1 MKVNGVKFKNHK
13 VLGDLGISFCGSDNK
28 TLDKIVL
35 IGENGT
41 GKTTI
46 LKEIYDLMDIESNSK
61 SENKIFLELE
71 ENEKYLFKNY
81 LLENNN
87 NIIMEDDILYDCA
100 DIKCLDIKKEA
111 FNFEDIDRDKYKSK
125 VIYLPAEVNFNS
137 LKRVDRTFRYKYKF
151 RNEINENLI
160 SDLPSA
166 IANRIYVEMIMNED
180 LPARESREKV
190 CKEVNSIFE
199 SMDLDVELIGLSK
212 DEDTIPIFRNIEGKE
227 FDINGLSS
235 GEKQLFLRALS
246 LKFLNVNN
254 SIILIDEPE
263 ISLHPRW
270 QRKIV
275 NVYENIGENNQ
286 IIIATHSPHIIGN
299 VKKEQLRVLKKDKE
313 GIKVMNSDELDET
326 YGKTVESILMEVMG
340 IINTRNEETAEKIE
354 KLRDLVREDKYGSK
368 EFEELYKSLRKY
380 LGNLDIDLNL
390 IDMEVKRR
398 INKKEK
404 IERRGSCC

>member
-1 MKVNGVKFKNHK
+1 MKVKRLKFKNHK
-13 VLGDLGISFCGSDNK
+13 VLGDLDISFQIDSNN
-28 TLDKIVL
+28 TLDTIVF

-46 LKEIYDLMDIESNSK
+46 LREIYNLMDFENMQNSG
-61 SENKIFLELE
+61 NKIFLELE
-71 ENEKYLFKNY
+71 ENEKAILKKYP
-81 LLENNN
+81 LEKNN
-87 NIIMEDDILYDCA
+87 NIIMEEDILYDF
-100 DIKCLDIKKEA
+100 IDIKKEVYD
-111 FNFEDIDRDKYKSK
+111 FEDIEKDKYKSK
-125 VIYLPAEVNFNS
+125 VIYLPTEVNFNS
-137 LKRVDRTFRYKYKF
+137 LKSVDRTFRYKYKF

-166 IANRIYVEMIMNED
+166 IANKIYVEMIMNED
-180 LPARESREKV
+180 LPARESKEKV
-190 CKEVNSIFE
+190 CKEVNSVFE
-199 SMDLDVELIGLSK
+199 SMDLDIEFVGLSK
-212 DEDTIPIFRNIEGKE
+212 DENTVPIFRNIEGKE

-299 VKKEQLRVLKKDKE
+299 VKKEQLRV
-313 GIKVMNSDELDET
+313 
-326 YGKTVESILMEVMG
+326 
-340 IINTRNEETAEKIE
+340 
-354 KLRDLVREDKYGSK
+354 
-368 EFEELYKSLRKY
+368 
-380 LGNLDIDLNL
+380 
-390 IDMEVKRR
+390 
-398 INKKEK
+398 
-404 IERRGSCC
+404 

>member
-111 FNFEDIDRDKYKSK
+111 FNFEEIEKDKYKSK

-212 DEDTIPIFRNIEGKE
+212 DEDTVPIFRNIEGKE
-227 FDINGLSS
+227 FDISGLSS

-270 QRKIV
+270 QRKII
-275 NVYENIGENNQ
+275 NVYENIGKNNQ
-286 IIIATHSPHIIGN
+286 LIIATHSPHIIGN
-299 VKKEQLRVLKKDKE
+299 VTKEQIRVLKRDKE
-313 GIKVMNSDELDET
+313 GIKVMNYEELYET
-326 YGKTVESILMEVMG
+326 YGRTVESILMEIMG
-340 IINTRNEETAEKIE
+340 IVNTRNEETAEKIE
-354 KLRDLVREDKYGSK
+354 ILRNLVREDKYESK
-368 EFEELYKSLRKY
+368 EFEELYEVLRGY

-390 IDMEVKRR
+390 IDMEIKRR

-404 IERRGSCC
+404 

>member
-111 FNFEDIDRDKYKSK
+111 FNFEEIEKDKYKSK

-212 DEDTIPIFRNIEGKE
+212 DEDTVPIFRNIEGKE
-227 FDINGLSS
+227 FDIRGLSS

-270 QRKIV
+270 QRKII

-286 IIIATHSPHIIGN
+286 LIIATHSPHIIGN
-299 VKKEQLRVLKKDKE
+299 VTKEQIRVLKRDKE
-313 GIKVMNSDELDET
+313 GIKVMNYEELDET
-326 YGKTVESILMEVMG
+326 YGRTVESILMEIMG
-340 IINTRNEETAEKIE
+340 IVNTRNEETAEKIE
-354 KLRDLVREDKYGSK
+354 TLRNLVREDKYESK
-368 EFEELYKSLRKY
+368 EFEELYEVLRGY

-390 IDMEVKRR
+390 IDMEIKRR
-398 INKKEK
+398 RNKKEK
-404 IERRGSCC
+404 

>member
-13 VLGDLGISFCGSDNK
+13 VLGDLEISFCGSDNK

-46 LKEIYDLMDIESNSK
+46 LREIYDLIDVESTSK

-71 ENEKYLFKNY
+71 ENEKCLFKNY

-100 DIKCLDIKKEA
+100 DIKCLDIKKET
-111 FNFEDIDRDKYKSK
+111 FNFEEIDKDKYKSK

-227 FDINGLSS
+227 FDIIGLSS

-270 QRKIV
+270 QRKII
-275 NVYENIGENNQ
+275 NVYENIGKNNQ
-286 IIIATHSPHIIGN
+286 LIIATHSPHIIGN
-299 VKKEQLRVLKKDKE
+299 VTKEQIRVLKRDKE
-313 GIKVMNSDELDET
+313 GIKVMNYEELDET
-326 YGKTVESILMEVMG
+326 YGRTVESILMEIMG

-354 KLRDLVREDKYGSK
+354 KLRELVREDKYDSS
-368 EFEELYKSLRKY
+368 EFKELYEVLRGY

-390 IDMEVKRR
+390 IDMEIKRR

-404 IERRGSCC
+404 

>member
-46 LKEIYDLMDIESNSK
+46 LKEICDLMDIESNSK

-111 FNFEDIDRDKYKSK
+111 FNFEEIEKDKYKSK

-212 DEDTIPIFRNIEGKE
+212 DEDTVPIFRNIEGKE
-227 FDINGLSS
+227 FDIRGLSS

-270 QRKIV
+270 QRKII

-286 IIIATHSPHIIGN
+286 LIIATHSPHIIGN
-299 VKKEQLRVLKKDKE
+299 VTKEQIRVLKRDKE
-313 GIKVMNSDELDET
+313 GIKVMNYEELDET
-326 YGKTVESILMEVMG
+326 YGRTVESILMEIMG
-340 IINTRNEETAEKIE
+340 IVNTINEETAEKIE
-354 KLRDLVREDKYGSK
+354 TLRNLVREDKYESK
-368 EFEELYKSLRKY
+368 EFEELYEVLRGY

-390 IDMEVKRR
+390 IDMEIRRR

-404 IERRGSCC
+404 

>member
-111 FNFEDIDRDKYKSK
+111 FNFEEIEKDKYKSK

-180 LPARESREKV
+180 LPARESREKI

-212 DEDTIPIFRNIEGKE
+212 DEDTVPIFRNIEGKE
-227 FDINGLSS
+227 FDISGLSS

-270 QRKIV
+270 QRKII

-286 IIIATHSPHIIGN
+286 LIIATHSPHIIGN
-299 VKKEQLRVLKKDKE
+299 VTKEQIRVLKRDKE
-313 GIKVMNSDELDET
+313 GIKVMNYEELDET
-326 YGKTVESILMEVMG
+326 YGRTVESILMEIMG
-340 IINTRNEETAEKIE
+340 IVNTRNEETAEKIE
-354 KLRDLVREDKYGSK
+354 TLRNLVREDKYESK
-368 EFEELYKSLRKY
+368 EFEELYEVLRGY

-390 IDMEVKRR
+390 IDMEIRRR

-404 IERRGSCC
+404 

>member
-1 MKVNGVKFKNHK
+1 MKVKRLKFKNHK
-13 VLGDLGISFCGSDNK
+13 VLGDLDISFQIDSNN
-28 TLDKIVL
+28 TLDTIVF

-46 LKEIYDLMDIESNSK
+46 LREIYNLMDLENMQNSG
-61 SENKIFLELE
+61 NKIFLELE
-71 ENEKYLFKNY
+71 ENEKAILKKYP
-81 LLENNN
+81 LEKNN
-87 NIIMEDDILYDCA
+87 NIIMEEDILYDC
-100 DIKCLDIKKEA
+100 IDIKKEVYD
-111 FNFEDIDRDKYKSK
+111 FEDIEKDKYKSK
-125 VIYLPAEVNFNS
+125 VIYLPTEVNFNS
-137 LKRVDRTFRYKYKF
+137 LKSVDRTFRYKYKF

-160 SDLPSA
+160 SDLPSS
-166 IANRIYVEMIMNED
+166 IANKIYVEMIMNED
-180 LPARESREKV
+180 LPARESKEKV
-190 CKEVNSIFE
+190 CKEVNSVFE
-199 SMDLDVELIGLSK
+199 SMDLDIEFVGLSK
-212 DEDTIPIFRNIEGKE
+212 DENTVPIFRNIEGKE

-354 KLRDLVREDKYGSK
+354 ELRDLVREDKYGSK

>member
-1 MKVNGVKFKNHK
+1 MKVKRLKFKNHK
-13 VLGDLGISFCGSDNK
+13 VLGDLDISFQIDSNN
-28 TLDKIVL
+28 TLDTIVF

-46 LKEIYDLMDIESNSK
+46 LREIYNLMDFENMQNSG
-61 SENKIFLELE
+61 NKIFLELE
-71 ENEKYLFKNY
+71 ENEKAILKKYP
-81 LLENNN
+81 LEKNN
-87 NIIMEDDILYDCA
+87 NIIMEEDILYDC
-100 DIKCLDIKKEA
+100 IDIKKEVYD
-111 FNFEDIDRDKYKSK
+111 FEDIEKDKYKSK
-125 VIYLPAEVNFNS
+125 VIYLPTEVNFNS
-137 LKRVDRTFRYKYKF
+137 LKSVDRTFRYKYKF

-166 IANRIYVEMIMNED
+166 IANKIYVEMIMNED
-180 LPARESREKV
+180 LPARESKEKV
-190 CKEVNSIFE
+190 CKEVNSVFE
-199 SMDLDVELIGLSK
+199 SVDLDIEFVGLSK
-212 DEDTIPIFRNIEGKE
+212 DENTVPIFRNIEGKE

>member
-111 FNFEDIDRDKYKSK
+111 FNFEEIEKDKYKSK

-180 LPARESREKV
+180 LPARESREKI

-212 DEDTIPIFRNIEGKE
+212 DEDTVPIFRNIEGKE
-227 FDINGLSS
+227 FDISGLSS

-270 QRKIV
+270 QRKII

-286 IIIATHSPHIIGN
+286 LIIATHSPHIIGN
-299 VKKEQLRVLKKDKE
+299 VTKEQIRVLKRDKE
-313 GIKVMNSDELDET
+313 GIKVMNYEELDET
-326 YGKTVESILMEVMG
+326 YGRTVESILMEIMG
-340 IINTRNEETAEKIE
+340 IVNTRNEETAEKIE
-354 KLRDLVREDKYGSK
+354 ILRNLVREDKYESK
-368 EFEELYKSLRKY
+368 EFEELYEVLRGY

-390 IDMEVKRR
+390 IDMEIKRR
-398 INKKEK
+398 RNKKEK
-404 IERRGSCC
+404 

>member
-1 MKVNGVKFKNHK
+1 MKVKRLKFKNHK
-13 VLGDLGISFCGSDNK
+13 VLGDLDISFQIDSNN
-28 TLDKIVL
+28 TLDTIVF

-46 LKEIYDLMDIESNSK
+46 LREIYNLMDFENMQNSG
-61 SENKIFLELE
+61 NKIFLELE
-71 ENEKYLFKNY
+71 ENEKAILKKYP
-81 LLENNN
+81 LEKNN
-87 NIIMEDDILYDCA
+87 NIIMEEDILYDF
-100 DIKCLDIKKEA
+100 IDIKKEVYD
-111 FNFEDIDRDKYKSK
+111 FEDIEKDKYKSK
-125 VIYLPAEVNFNS
+125 VIYLPTEVNFNS
-137 LKRVDRTFRYKYKF
+137 LKSVDRTFRYKYKF

-166 IANRIYVEMIMNED
+166 IANKIYVEMIMNED
-180 LPARESREKV
+180 LPARESKEKV
-190 CKEVNSIFE
+190 CKEVNSVFE
-199 SMDLDVELIGLSK
+199 SMDLDIEFVGLSK
-212 DEDTIPIFRNIEGKE
+212 DENTVPIFRNIEGKE

-354 KLRDLVREDKYGSK
+354 ELRDLVREDKYGSK

>member
-1 MKVNGVKFKNHK
+1 MKVKRLKFKNHK
-13 VLGDLGISFCGSDNK
+13 VLGDLDISFQIDSNN
-28 TLDKIVL
+28 TLDTIVF

-46 LKEIYDLMDIESNSK
+46 LREIYNLMDLENMQNSG
-61 SENKIFLELE
+61 NKIFLELE
-71 ENEKYLFKNY
+71 ENEKAILKKYP
-81 LLENNN
+81 LEKNN
-87 NIIMEDDILYDCA
+87 NIIMEEDILYDC
-100 DIKCLDIKKEA
+100 IDIKKEVYD
-111 FNFEDIDRDKYKSK
+111 FEDIEKDKYKSK
-125 VIYLPAEVNFNS
+125 VIYLPTEVNFNS
-137 LKRVDRTFRYKYKF
+137 LKSVDRTFRYKYKF

-166 IANRIYVEMIMNED
+166 IANKIYVEMIMNED
-180 LPARESREKV
+180 LPARESKEKV
-190 CKEVNSIFE
+190 CKEVNSVFE
-199 SMDLDVELIGLSK
+199 SMDLDIEFVGLSK
-212 DEDTIPIFRNIEGKE
+212 DENTVPIFRNIEGKE

-313 GIKVMNSDELDET
+313 
-326 YGKTVESILMEVMG
+326 
-340 IINTRNEETAEKIE
+340 
-354 KLRDLVREDKYGSK
+354 
-368 EFEELYKSLRKY
+368 
-380 LGNLDIDLNL
+380 
-390 IDMEVKRR
+390 
-398 INKKEK
+398 
-404 IERRGSCC
+404 

>member
-1 MKVNGVKFKNHK
+1 MKVKRLKFKNHK
-13 VLGDLGISFCGSDNK
+13 VLGDLDISFQIDSNN
-28 TLDKIVL
+28 TLDTIVF

-46 LKEIYDLMDIESNSK
+46 LREIYNLMDFENMQNSG
-61 SENKIFLELE
+61 NKIFLELE
-71 ENEKYLFKNY
+71 ENEKAILKKYP
-81 LLENNN
+81 LEKNN
-87 NIIMEDDILYDCA
+87 NIIMEEDILYDC
-100 DIKCLDIKKEA
+100 IDIKKEVYD
-111 FNFEDIDRDKYKSK
+111 FEDIEKDKYKSK
-125 VIYLPAEVNFNS
+125 VIYLPTEVNFNS
-137 LKRVDRTFRYKYKF
+137 LKSVDRTFRYKYKF

-166 IANRIYVEMIMNED
+166 IANKIYVEMIMNED
-180 LPARESREKV
+180 LPARESKEKV
-190 CKEVNSIFE
+190 CKEVNSVFE
-199 SMDLDVELIGLSK
+199 SMDLDIEFVGLSK
-212 DEDTIPIFRNIEGKE
+212 DENTVPIFRNIEGKE

-404 IERRGSCC
+404 IERSRSCC

>member
-1 MKVNGVKFKNHK
+1 MKVKRLKFKNHK
-13 VLGDLGISFCGSDNK
+13 VLGDLDISFQIDSNN
-28 TLDKIVL
+28 TLDTIVF

-46 LKEIYDLMDIESNSK
+46 LREIYNLMDFENMQNSG
-61 SENKIFLELE
+61 NKIFLELE
-71 ENEKYLFKNY
+71 ENEKAILKKYP
-81 LLENNN
+81 LEKNN
-87 NIIMEDDILYDCA
+87 NIIMEEDILYDC
-100 DIKCLDIKKEA
+100 IDIKKEVYD
-111 FNFEDIDRDKYKSK
+111 FEDIEKDKYKSK
-125 VIYLPAEVNFNS
+125 VIYLPTEVNFNS
-137 LKRVDRTFRYKYKF
+137 LKSVDRTFRYKYKF

-166 IANRIYVEMIMNED
+166 IANKIYVEMIMNED
-180 LPARESREKV
+180 LPARESKEKV
-190 CKEVNSIFE
+190 CKEVNSVFE
-199 SMDLDVELIGLSK
+199 SMDLDIEFVGLSK
-212 DEDTIPIFRNIEGKE
+212 DENTVPIFRNIEGKE

-354 KLRDLVREDKYGSK
+354 ELRDLVREDKYGSK

>member
-1 MKVNGVKFKNHK
+1 MKVKKVEFNNHK
-13 VLGDLGISFCGSDNK
+13 VLGDLEIDFCGSDDS

-212 DEDTIPIFRNIEGKE
+212 DEDTIPIFRNIGGKE
-227 FDINGLSS
+227 FDISGLSS

-270 QRKIV
+270 QRKII

-286 IIIATHSPHIIGN
+286 LIIATHSPHIVGN
-299 VKKEQLRVLKKDKE
+299 VKKEQLRVLKRDKE
-313 GIKVMNSDELDET
+313 GIKVMNSEELDET
-326 YGKTVESILMEVMG
+326 YGRTVESILMEIMG

-354 KLRDLVREDKYGSK
+354 TLRNLVREDKYESK
-368 EFEELYKSLRKY
+368 EFEELYEVLRGY

-390 IDMEVKRR
+390 IDMEIKRR
-398 INKKEK
+398 RNKKEK
-404 IERRGSCC
+404 

>member
-1 MKVNGVKFKNHK
+1 MKVKRLKFKNHK
-13 VLGDLGISFCGSDNK
+13 VLGDLDISFQIDSNN
-28 TLDKIVL
+28 TLDTIVF
-35 IGENGT
+35 IGENGI

-46 LKEIYDLMDIESNSK
+46 LREIYNLMDLENMQNSG
-61 SENKIFLELE
+61 NKIFLELE
-71 ENEKYLFKNY
+71 ENEKAILKKYP
-81 LLENNN
+81 LEKNN
-87 NIIMEDDILYDCA
+87 NIIMEEDILYDC
-100 DIKCLDIKKEA
+100 IDIKKEVYD
-111 FNFEDIDRDKYKSK
+111 FEDIEKDKYKSK
-125 VIYLPAEVNFNS
+125 VIYLPTEVNFNS

-180 LPARESREKV
+180 LPAKESREKV

-227 FDINGLSS
+227 FDISGLSS

-270 QRKIV
+270 QRKII

-286 IIIATHSPHIIGN
+286 LVIATHSPHIIGN
-299 VKKEQLRVLKKDKE
+299 VKKEQIRVLKRDKE
-313 GIKVMNSDELDET
+313 RIKVMNYEELDET
-326 YGKTVESILMEVMG
+326 YGRTVESILMEIMG

-354 KLRDLVREDKYGSK
+354 KLRELVREDKYESK
-368 EFEELYKSLRKY
+368 EFEELYEVLRGY

-390 IDMEVKRR
+390 IDMEIKRR
-398 INKKEK
+398 INRKEK
-404 IERRGSCC
+404 

>member
-1 MKVNGVKFKNHK
+1 MKVKRLKFKNHK
-13 VLGDLGISFCGSDNK
+13 VLGDLDISFQIDSNN
-28 TLDKIVL
+28 TLDTIVF

-46 LKEIYDLMDIESNSK
+46 VGEIYKLMDLENRQNWG
-61 SENKIFLELE
+61 NKIFLELE
-71 ENEKYLFKNY
+71 ENEKAILKKYP
-81 LLENNN
+81 LEKNN
-87 NIIMEDDILYDCA
+87 NIIMEEDILYDC
-100 DIKCLDIKKEA
+100 IDIKKEVYD
-111 FNFEDIDRDKYKSK
+111 FEDIEKDKYKSK
-125 VIYLPAEVNFNS
+125 VIYLPTEVNFNS
-137 LKRVDRTFRYKYKF
+137 LKSVDRTFRYKYKF

-166 IANRIYVEMIMNED
+166 IANKIYVEMIMNED
-180 LPARESREKV
+180 LPARESKEKV
-190 CKEVNSIFE
+190 CKEVNSVFE
-199 SMDLDVELIGLSK
+199 SMDLDIEFVGLSK
-212 DEDTIPIFRNIEGKE
+212 DENTVPIFRNIEGKE

-354 KLRDLVREDKYGSK
+354 ELRDLVREDKYGSK

-404 IERRGSCC
+404 IERREVVVKSK

>member
-1 MKVNGVKFKNHK
+1 MKVKKVEFNNHK
-13 VLGDLGISFCGSDNK
+13 VLGDLEIDFCGSDDS

-100 DIKCLDIKKEA
+100 DIKCLDIKKES

-212 DEDTIPIFRNIEGKE
+212 DEDTIPIFRNIGGKE
-227 FDINGLSS
+227 FDISGLSS

-404 IERRGSCC
+404 IERR

>member
-1 MKVNGVKFKNHK
+1 MKVKKVEFNNHK
-13 VLGDLGISFCGSDNK
+13 VLGDLEIDFCGSDDS

-100 DIKCLDIKKEA
+100 DIKCLDIKKES

-212 DEDTIPIFRNIEGKE
+212 DEDTIPIFRNIGGKE
-227 FDINGLSS
+227 FDISGLSS

>member
-46 LKEIYDLMDIESNSK
+46 LKEICDLMDIESNSK

-111 FNFEDIDRDKYKSK
+111 FNFEEIEKDKYKSK

-180 LPARESREKV
+180 LPARESREKI

-227 FDINGLSS
+227 FDISGLSS

-270 QRKIV
+270 QRKII

-286 IIIATHSPHIIGN
+286 LIIATHSPHIIGN
-299 VKKEQLRVLKKDKE
+299 VTKEQIRVLKRDKE
-313 GIKVMNSDELDET
+313 GIKVMNSEDLDET
-326 YGKTVESILMEVMG
+326 YGRTVESILMEIMG

-354 KLRDLVREDKYGSK
+354 TLRNLVREDKYESK
-368 EFEELYKSLRKY
+368 EFEELYEVLRGY

-390 IDMEVKRR
+390 IDMEIKRR

-404 IERRGSCC
+404 

>member
-46 LKEIYDLMDIESNSK
+46 LKEICDLMDIESNSK

-111 FNFEDIDRDKYKSK
+111 FNFEEIEKDKYKSK

-166 IANRIYVEMIMNED
+166 IANKIYVEMIMNED

-212 DEDTIPIFRNIEGKE
+212 DEDTVPIFRNIEGKE
-227 FDINGLSS
+227 FDISGLSS

-270 QRKIV
+270 QRKII

-286 IIIATHSPHIIGN
+286 LIIATHSPHIIGN
-299 VKKEQLRVLKKDKE
+299 VTKEQIRVLKRDKE
-313 GIKVMNSDELDET
+313 GIKVMKSEELDET
-326 YGKTVESILMEVMG
+326 YGRTVESILMEIMG

-354 KLRDLVREDKYGSK
+354 ILRNLVREDKYESK
-368 EFEELYKSLRKY
+368 EFAELYEVLRGY

-390 IDMEVKRR
+390 IDMEIKRR

-404 IERRGSCC
+404 

>member
-1 MKVNGVKFKNHK
+1 MKVKRLKFKNHK
-13 VLGDLGISFCGSDNK
+13 VLGDLDISFQIDSNN
-28 TLDKIVL
+28 TLDTIVF

-46 LKEIYDLMDIESNSK
+46 LREIYNLMDLENMQNSG
-61 SENKIFLELE
+61 NKIFLELE
-71 ENEKYLFKNY
+71 ENEKAILKKYP
-81 LLENNN
+81 LEKNN
-87 NIIMEDDILYDCA
+87 NIIMEEDILYDC
-100 DIKCLDIKKEA
+100 IDIKKEVYD
-111 FNFEDIDRDKYKSK
+111 FEDIEKDKYKSK

-137 LKRVDRTFRYKYKF
+137 LKSVDRTFRYKYKF

-166 IANRIYVEMIMNED
+166 IANKIYVEMIMNED
-180 LPARESREKV
+180 LPARESKEKV
-190 CKEVNSIFE
+190 CKEVNSVFE
-199 SMDLDVELIGLSK
+199 SMDLDIEFVGLSK
-212 DEDTIPIFRNIEGKE
+212 DENTVPIFRNIEGKE

-354 KLRDLVREDKYGSK
+354 ELRDLVREDKYGSK

>member
-46 LKEIYDLMDIESNSK
+46 LKEICDLMDIESNSK

-111 FNFEDIDRDKYKSK
+111 FNFEEIEKDKYKSK

-180 LPARESREKV
+180 LPARESREKI

-212 DEDTIPIFRNIEGKE
+212 DEDTVPIFRNIEGKE
-227 FDINGLSS
+227 FDISGLSS

-270 QRKIV
+270 QRKII

-286 IIIATHSPHIIGN
+286 LIIATHSPHIIGN
-299 VKKEQLRVLKKDKE
+299 VTKEQIRVLKRDKE
-313 GIKVMNSDELDET
+313 GIKVMNYEELDET
-326 YGKTVESILMEVMG
+326 YGRTVESILMEIMG
-340 IINTRNEETAEKIE
+340 IVNTRNEETAEKIE
-354 KLRDLVREDKYGSK
+354 TLRNLVREDKYESK
-368 EFEELYKSLRKY
+368 EFEELYEVLRGY

-390 IDMEVKRR
+390 IDMEIRRR

-404 IERRGSCC
+404 

>member
-1 MKVNGVKFKNHK
+1 MKVKRLKFKNHK
-13 VLGDLGISFCGSDNK
+13 VLGDLDISFQIDSNN
-28 TLDKIVL
+28 TLDTIVF

-46 LKEIYDLMDIESNSK
+46 LREIYNLMDLENMQNSG
-61 SENKIFLELE
+61 NKIFLELE
-71 ENEKYLFKNY
+71 ENEKAILKKYP
-81 LLENNN
+81 LEKNN
-87 NIIMEDDILYDCA
+87 NIIMEEDILYDC
-100 DIKCLDIKKEA
+100 IDIKKEVYD
-111 FNFEDIDRDKYKSK
+111 FEDIEKDKYKSK
-125 VIYLPAEVNFNS
+125 VIYLPTEVNFNS
-137 LKRVDRTFRYKYKF
+137 LKSVDRTFRYKYKF

-166 IANRIYVEMIMNED
+166 IANKIYVEMIMNED
-180 LPARESREKV
+180 LPARESKEKV
-190 CKEVNSIFE
+190 CKEVNSVFE
-199 SMDLDVELIGLSK
+199 SMDLDIEFVGLSK
-212 DEDTIPIFRNIEGKE
+212 DENTVPIFRNIEGKE

-286 IIIATHSPHIIGN
+286 IIIATHSPHIIGD

-340 IINTRNEETAEKIE
+340 IINTRNEETTEKIE

>member
-46 LKEIYDLMDIESNSK
+46 LKEICDLMDIESNSK

-111 FNFEDIDRDKYKSK
+111 FNFEEIEKDKYKSK

-180 LPARESREKV
+180 LPARESREKI

-227 FDINGLSS
+227 FDISGLSS

-270 QRKIV
+270 QRKII

-286 IIIATHSPHIIGN
+286 LIIATHSPHIIGN
-299 VKKEQLRVLKKDKE
+299 VTKEQIRVLKRDKE
-313 GIKVMNSDELDET
+313 GIKVMNSEDLDET
-326 YGKTVESILMEVMG
+326 YGRTVESILMEIMG
-340 IINTRNEETAEKIE
+340 IVNTRNEETAEKIE
-354 KLRDLVREDKYGSK
+354 TLRNLVREDKYESK
-368 EFEELYKSLRKY
+368 EFEELYEVLRGY

-390 IDMEVKRR
+390 IDMEIKRR

-404 IERRGSCC
+404 

>member
-1 MKVNGVKFKNHK
+1 M
-13 VLGDLGISFCGSDNK
+13 
-28 TLDKIVL
+28 
-35 IGENGT
+35 
-41 GKTTI
+41 
-46 LKEIYDLMDIESNSK
+46 
-61 SENKIFLELE
+61 E
-71 ENEKYLFKNY
+71 EY
-81 LLENNN
+81 
-87 NIIMEDDILYDCA
+87 ILYDC
-100 DIKCLDIKKEA
+100 IDIKKEVYD
-111 FNFEDIDRDKYKSK
+111 FEDIEKDKYKSK
-125 VIYLPAEVNFNS
+125 VIYLPTEVNFNS
-137 LKRVDRTFRYKYKF
+137 LKSVDRTFRYKYKF

-166 IANRIYVEMIMNED
+166 IANKIYVEMIMNED
-180 LPARESREKV
+180 LPARESKEKV
-190 CKEVNSIFE
+190 CKEVNSVFE
-199 SMDLDVELIGLSK
+199 SMDLDIEFVGLSK
-212 DEDTIPIFRNIEGKE
+212 DENTVPIFRNIEGKE

-354 KLRDLVREDKYGSK
+354 ELRDLVREDKYGSK

>member
-46 LKEIYDLMDIESNSK
+46 LKEICDLMDIESNSK

-111 FNFEDIDRDKYKSK
+111 FNFEEIEKDKYKSK

-180 LPARESREKV
+180 LPARESREKI

-212 DEDTIPIFRNIEGKE
+212 DEDTVPIFRNIEGKE
-227 FDINGLSS
+227 FDISGLSS

-270 QRKIV
+270 QRKII

-286 IIIATHSPHIIGN
+286 LIIATHSPHIIGN
-299 VKKEQLRVLKKDKE
+299 VTKEQIRVLKRDKE
-313 GIKVMNSDELDET
+313 GIKVMNYEELDET
-326 YGKTVESILMEVMG
+326 YGRTVESILMEIMG
-340 IINTRNEETAEKIE
+340 IVNTRNEETAEKIE
-354 KLRDLVREDKYGSK
+354 ILRNLVREDKYESK
-368 EFEELYKSLRKY
+368 EFEELYEVLRGY

-390 IDMEVKRR
+390 IDMEIKRR

-404 IERRGSCC
+404 

>member
-1 MKVNGVKFKNHK
+1 MKVKRLKFKNHK
-13 VLGDLGISFCGSDNK
+13 VLGDLDISFQKNSNN
-28 TLDKIVL
+28 TLDTIVF

-46 LKEIYDLMDIESNSK
+46 LREIYNLMDFENMQNSG
-61 SENKIFLELE
+61 NKIFLELE
-71 ENEKYLFKNY
+71 ENEKDILKKYP
-81 LLENNN
+81 LEKNN
-87 NIIMEDDILYDCA
+87 NIIMEEDILYDC
-100 DIKCLDIKKEA
+100 IDIKKEVYD
-111 FNFEDIDRDKYKSK
+111 FEDIEKDKYKSK
-125 VIYLPAEVNFNS
+125 VIYLPTEVNFNS
-137 LKRVDRTFRYKYKF
+137 LKSVDRTFRYKYKF

-166 IANRIYVEMIMNED
+166 IANKIYVEMIMNED
-180 LPARESREKV
+180 LPARESKEKV
-190 CKEVNSIFE
+190 CKEVNSVFE
-199 SMDLDVELIGLSK
+199 SMDLDIEFVGLSK
-212 DEDTIPIFRNIEGKE
+212 DENTVPIFRNIEGKE

-354 KLRDLVREDKYGSK
+354 KLRDLVREDKYESK
-368 EFEELYKSLRKY
+368 EFEELYKILRKY

>member
-1 MKVNGVKFKNHK
+1 M
-13 VLGDLGISFCGSDNK
+13 D
-28 TLDKIVL
+28 TIVF

-46 LKEIYDLMDIESNSK
+46 LREIYNLMDLENMQNSG
-61 SENKIFLELE
+61 NKIFLELE
-71 ENEKYLFKNY
+71 ENEKAILKKYP
-81 LLENNN
+81 LEKNN
-87 NIIMEDDILYDCA
+87 NIIMEEDILYDC
-100 DIKCLDIKKEA
+100 IDIKKEVYD
-111 FNFEDIDRDKYKSK
+111 FEDIEKDKYKSK
-125 VIYLPAEVNFNS
+125 VIYLPTEVNFNS
-137 LKRVDRTFRYKYKF
+137 LKSVDRTFRYKYKF

-166 IANRIYVEMIMNED
+166 IANKIYVEMIMNED
-180 LPARESREKV
+180 LPARESKEKV
-190 CKEVNSIFE
+190 CKEVNSVFE
-199 SMDLDVELIGLSK
+199 SMDLDIEFVGLSK
-212 DEDTIPIFRNIEGKE
+212 DENTVPIFRNIEGKE

-354 KLRDLVREDKYGSK
+354 ELRDLVREDKYGSK

>member
-1 MKVNGVKFKNHK
+1 MKVKRLKFKNHK
-13 VLGDLGISFCGSDNK
+13 VLGDLDISFQIDSNN
-28 TLDKIVL
+28 TLDTIVF

-46 LKEIYDLMDIESNSK
+46 LREIYNLMDLENMQNSG
-61 SENKIFLELE
+61 NKIFLELE
-71 ENEKYLFKNY
+71 ENEKAILKKDP
-81 LLENNN
+81 LEKNN
-87 NIIMEDDILYDCA
+87 NIIMEEDILYDC
-100 DIKCLDIKKEA
+100 IDIKKEVYD
-111 FNFEDIDRDKYKSK
+111 FEDIEKDKYKSK
-125 VIYLPAEVNFNS
+125 VIYLPTEVNFNS
-137 LKRVDRTFRYKYKF
+137 LKSVDRTFRYKYKF

-166 IANRIYVEMIMNED
+166 IANKIYVEMIMNED
-180 LPARESREKV
+180 LPARESKEKV
-190 CKEVNSIFE
+190 CKEVNSVFE
-199 SMDLDVELIGLSK
+199 SMDLDIEFVGLSK
-212 DEDTIPIFRNIEGKE
+212 DENTVPIFRNIEGKE

-275 NVYENIGENNQ
+275 NVYENIGKNNQ

-398 INKKEK
+398 INRKEK
-404 IERRGSCC
+404 YKEGELVAKSK

>member
-1 MKVNGVKFKNHK
+1 MKVKRLKFKNHK
-13 VLGDLGISFCGSDNK
+13 VLGDLDISFQIDSNN
-28 TLDKIVL
+28 TLDTIVF

-46 LKEIYDLMDIESNSK
+46 LREIYNLMDFENMQNSG
-61 SENKIFLELE
+61 NKIFLELE
-71 ENEKYLFKNY
+71 ENEKAILKKYP
-81 LLENNN
+81 LEKNN
-87 NIIMEDDILYDCA
+87 NIIMEEDILYDC
-100 DIKCLDIKKEA
+100 IDIKKEVYD
-111 FNFEDIDRDKYKSK
+111 FEDIEKDKYKSK
-125 VIYLPAEVNFNS
+125 VIYLPTEVNFNS
-137 LKRVDRTFRYKYKF
+137 LKSVDRTFRYKYKF

-166 IANRIYVEMIMNED
+166 IANKIYVEMIMNED
-180 LPARESREKV
+180 LPARESKEKV
-190 CKEVNSIFE
+190 CKEVNSVFE
-199 SMDLDVELIGLSK
+199 SMDLDIEFVGLSK
-212 DEDTIPIFRNIEGKE
+212 DENTVPIFRNIEGKE

>member
-1 MKVNGVKFKNHK
+1 MKVKRLKFKNHK
-13 VLGDLGISFCGSDNK
+13 VLGDLDISFQIDSNN
-28 TLDKIVL
+28 TLDTIVF

-46 LKEIYDLMDIESNSK
+46 LREIYNLMDFENMQNSG
-61 SENKIFLELE
+61 NKIFLELE
-71 ENEKYLFKNY
+71 ENEKAILKKYP
-81 LLENNN
+81 LEKNN
-87 NIIMEDDILYDCA
+87 NIIMEEDILYDC
-100 DIKCLDIKKEA
+100 IDIKKEVYD
-111 FNFEDIDRDKYKSK
+111 FEDIEKDKYKSK
-125 VIYLPAEVNFNS
+125 VIYLPTEVNFNS
-137 LKRVDRTFRYKYKF
+137 LKSVDRTFRYKYKF

-227 FDINGLSS
+227 FDISGLSS

-270 QRKIV
+270 QRKII

-286 IIIATHSPHIIGN
+286 LIIATHSPHIIGN

>member
-1 MKVNGVKFKNHK
+1 MKVKKVEFNNHK
-13 VLGDLGISFCGSDNK
+13 VLGDLEIDFCGSDDS

-46 LKEIYDLMDIESNSK
+46 LKEIYYLMDIESNSK

-111 FNFEDIDRDKYKSK
+111 FNFEEIEKDKYKSK

-212 DEDTIPIFRNIEGKE
+212 DEDTIPIFRNIGGKE
-227 FDINGLSS
+227 FDISGLSS

-270 QRKIV
+270 QRKII

-286 IIIATHSPHIIGN
+286 LIIATHSPHIIGN
-299 VKKEQLRVLKKDKE
+299 VKKEQLRVLKRDKE
-313 GIKVMNSDELDET
+313 GIKVMNSEELDET
-326 YGKTVESILMEVMG
+326 YGRTVESILMEIMG

-354 KLRDLVREDKYGSK
+354 TLRNLVREDKYESK
-368 EFEELYKSLRKY
+368 EFEELYEVLRGY

-390 IDMEVKRR
+390 IDMEIKRR
-398 INKKEK
+398 RNKKEK
-404 IERRGSCC
+404 

>member
-1 MKVNGVKFKNHK
+1 MKVKRLKFKNHK
-13 VLGDLGISFCGSDNK
+13 VLGDLDISFQIDSNN
-28 TLDKIVL
+28 TLDTIVF

-46 LKEIYDLMDIESNSK
+46 LREIYNLMDLENMQNSG
-61 SENKIFLELE
+61 NKIFLELE
-71 ENEKYLFKNY
+71 ENEKAILKKYP
-81 LLENNN
+81 LEKNN
-87 NIIMEDDILYDCA
+87 NIIMEEDILYDC
-100 DIKCLDIKKEA
+100 IDIKKEVYD
-111 FNFEDIDRDKYKSK
+111 FEDIEKDKYKSK
-125 VIYLPAEVNFNS
+125 VIYLPTEVNFNS
-137 LKRVDRTFRYKYKF
+137 LKSVDRTFRYKYKF

-166 IANRIYVEMIMNED
+166 IANKIYVEMIMNED
-180 LPARESREKV
+180 LPARESKEKV
-190 CKEVNSIFE
+190 CKEVNSVFE
-199 SMDLDVELIGLSK
+199 SMDLDIEFVGLSK
-212 DEDTIPIFRNIEGKE
+212 DENTVPIFRNIEGKE

>member
-1 MKVNGVKFKNHK
+1 MKVKRLKFKNHK
-13 VLGDLGISFCGSDNK
+13 VLGDLDISFQIDSNN
-28 TLDKIVL
+28 TLDTIVF

-46 LKEIYDLMDIESNSK
+46 LREIYNLMDLENMQNSG
-61 SENKIFLELE
+61 NKIFLELE
-71 ENEKYLFKNY
+71 ENEKAILKKYP
-81 LLENNN
+81 LEKNN
-87 NIIMEDDILYDCA
+87 NIIMEEDILYDC
-100 DIKCLDIKKEA
+100 IDIKKEVYD
-111 FNFEDIDRDKYKSK
+111 FEDIEKDKYKSK
-125 VIYLPAEVNFNS
+125 VIYLPTEVNFNS
-137 LKRVDRTFRYKYKF
+137 LKSVDRTFRYKYKF

-166 IANRIYVEMIMNED
+166 IANKIYVEMIMNED
-180 LPARESREKV
+180 LPARESKEKV
-190 CKEVNSIFE
+190 CKEVNSVFE
-199 SMDLDVELIGLSK
+199 SMDLDIEFVGLSK
-212 DEDTIPIFRNIEGKE
+212 DENTVPIFRNIEGKE

-404 IERRGSCC
+404 IERSGSCC

>member
-1 MKVNGVKFKNHK
+1 
-13 VLGDLGISFCGSDNK
+13 
-28 TLDKIVL
+28 
-35 IGENGT
+35 
-41 GKTTI
+41 
-46 LKEIYDLMDIESNSK
+46 MDIESNSK

-111 FNFEDIDRDKYKSK
+111 FNFEEIEKDKYKSK

-180 LPARESREKV
+180 LPARESREKI

-212 DEDTIPIFRNIEGKE
+212 DEDTVPIFRNIEGKE
-227 FDINGLSS
+227 FDISGLSS

-270 QRKIV
+270 QRKII

-286 IIIATHSPHIIGN
+286 LIIATHSPHIIGN
-299 VKKEQLRVLKKDKE
+299 VTKEQIRVLKRDKE
-313 GIKVMNSDELDET
+313 GIKVMNYEELDET
-326 YGKTVESILMEVMG
+326 YGRTVESILMEIMG

-354 KLRDLVREDKYGSK
+354 ILRNLVREDKYESK
-368 EFEELYKSLRKY
+368 EFEELYEVLRGY

-390 IDMEVKRR
+390 IDMEIKRR

-404 IERRGSCC
+404 

>member
-1 MKVNGVKFKNHK
+1 MKVNGVKFKNDK
-13 VLGDLGISFCGSDNK
+13 VLGDLEISFCGSDNK

-46 LKEIYDLMDIESNSK
+46 LKEIYDLMDIESHSK
-61 SENKIFLELE
+61 SENKIFLDLE

-81 LLENNN
+81 LLKNNN

-111 FNFEDIDRDKYKSK
+111 FNFEEIEKDKYKSK

-166 IANRIYVEMIMNED
+166 IANKIYVEMIMNED

-227 FDINGLSS
+227 FDISGLSS

-270 QRKIV
+270 QRKII

-286 IIIATHSPHIIGN
+286 LIIATHSPHIIGN
-299 VKKEQLRVLKKDKE
+299 VTKEQIRILKRDKE
-313 GIKVMNSDELDET
+313 GIKVMNYEELDET
-326 YGKTVESILMEVMG
+326 YGRTVESILMEIMG
-340 IINTRNEETAEKIE
+340 IVNTRNEETAEKIE
-354 KLRDLVREDKYGSK
+354 TLRNLVREDKYESK
-368 EFEELYKSLRKY
+368 EFEELYEVLRGY

-390 IDMEVKRR
+390 IDMEIKRR

-404 IERRGSCC
+404 

>member
-1 MKVNGVKFKNHK
+1 MKVKRLKFKNHK
-13 VLGDLGISFCGSDNK
+13 VLGDLDISFQIDSNN
-28 TLDKIVL
+28 TLDTIVF

-46 LKEIYDLMDIESNSK
+46 LREIYNLMDFENMQNSG
-61 SENKIFLELE
+61 NKIFLELE
-71 ENEKYLFKNY
+71 ENEKAILKKYP
-81 LLENNN
+81 LEKNN
-87 NIIMEDDILYDCA
+87 NIIMEEDILYDF
-100 DIKCLDIKKEA
+100 IDIKKEVYD
-111 FNFEDIDRDKYKSK
+111 FEDIEKDKYKSK
-125 VIYLPAEVNFNS
+125 VIYLPTEVNFNS
-137 LKRVDRTFRYKYKF
+137 LKSVDRTFRYKYKF

-166 IANRIYVEMIMNED
+166 IANKIYVEMIMNED
-180 LPARESREKV
+180 LPARESKEKV
-190 CKEVNSIFE
+190 CKEVNSVFE
-199 SMDLDVELIGLSK
+199 SMDLDIEFVGLSK
-212 DEDTIPIFRNIEGKE
+212 DENTVPIFRNIEGKE